1 MRVWCVQKQNGDSL
15 MEPHIPIRLTVDFSH
30 THCQVGWGGRR
41 NGEVGWEGVGMRR
54 RVGLNTV
61 AAVQQEGA
69 ESRDPEVGILAHY
82 TLVMMFIVH
91 YALYER

>member
-30 THCQVGWGGRR
+30 MHCQVGWGGR
-41 NGEVGWEGVGMRR
+41 GMRR

-61 AAVQQEGA
+61 AAVQQERT
-69 ESRDPEVGILAHY
+69 ESRDPEMRILAHY
-82 TLVMMFIVH
+82 TFVDDVH
-91 YALYER
+91 RTLCVV

>member
-30 THCQVGWGGRR
+30 THCQVGSGGRGDR
-41 NGEVGWEGVGMRR
+41 EVGVAGMRR

-61 AAVQQEGA
+61 AVVQQERT

-82 TLVMMFIVH
+82 TLVMMLIVH
-91 YALYER
+91 YSAVV